1 MRTINLF
8 YFFLPAFIL
17 LSCSNDKL
25 KPKSDE
31 EVLSYKEP
39 LVKVNE
45 ILVDRDSLRIARYC
59 ERSGINLNVG
69 KNGLWYKIEHTGK
82 GDSARYGLVASINY
96 DVSLLETGKV
106 CYSSDSS
113 GIKSFRIGKDD
124 IESGLDMGIRKM
136 REGDKAIFILPPN
149 LAYGLIGDEKKI
161 PARSII
167 IYKVELLRVTRN

>member
-1 MRTINLF
+1 MKKIS
-8 YFFLPAFIL
+8 FLNILISAFIVFA
-17 LSCSNDKL
+17 CNHDKP

-59 ERSGINLNVG
+59 ERNNLNLNVG
-69 KNGLWYKIEHTGK
+69 RNGLWYKIEHKGN
-82 GDSARYGLVASINY
+82 GDSAKYGLVASINY
-96 DVSLLETGKV
+96 EVSLLENGKV
-106 CYSSDSS
+106 CYSSDSD

-124 IESGLDMGIRKM
+124 VESGLDMGIRKM

-161 PARSII
+161 PARSIV
-167 IYKVELLRVTRN
+167 IYKVELLRITQN